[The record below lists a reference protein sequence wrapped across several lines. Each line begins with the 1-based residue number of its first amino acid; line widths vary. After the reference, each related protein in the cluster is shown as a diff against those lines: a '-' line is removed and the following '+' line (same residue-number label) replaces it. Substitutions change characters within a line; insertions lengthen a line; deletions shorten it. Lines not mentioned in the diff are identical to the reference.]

1 MEGRKI
7 DHEQGELDEESTVR
21 KFRTVQIEGKRE
33 VTRNVVHYNLDMIIS
48 LGYRVRS
55 EIYSFTLIRLLVYGR
70 LPERTS
76 S

>member
-7 DHEQGELDEESTVR
+7 DHEQGEPDEESTVR